1 MLALRHRDRI
11 GKVAGE
17 VQVLRERLDTAE
29 RLARRKGLYTAEHIE
44 VHELPEADELERE
57 RERWRDEYMARIL
70 GIVDQETE
78 GLRQKESRA
87 RTRAEVE
94 SVAAP

>member
-1 MLALRHRDRI
+1 MLALRHRDRT

-17 VQVLRERLDTAE
+17 VQVLRERLDTTE

-44 VHELPEADELERE
+44 AHELTEADELE
-57 RERWRDEYMARIL
+57 RERWRDEYMAGIL